1 MADGTPGHASLREAL
16 ILETAANLQRE
27 ITVGKHSGY
36 WLSRATWFRDTDI
49 FDNAVVAPVVGGQTV
64 WEGSAKSHS
73 RITIVEQPN
82 YFGRREN
89 RPPGGSHVRT
99 IEWWPGPKGL
109 GPADPAADGPHG
121 DLEAARH
128 LATGLR
134 SISGVRLPHGTPDA
148 PWFVASLPVSAAAA
162 AAALH
167 TAGYTGCR
175 ALGAQFPEFP
185 GGLHLQVAWPRRD
198 NGAVLAAV
206 RGVIE
211 DLERK

>member
-16 ILETAANLQRE
+16 ILEAAANLQRE
-27 ITVGKHSGY
+27 IAVGKHAGY
-36 WLSRATWFRDTDI
+36 RLSRATWFRDTDI

-64 WEGSAKSHS
+64 WEARPETQS

-82 YFGRREN
+82 YFGCREAQ
-89 RPPGGSHVRT
+89 PPDGSLVRT
-99 IEWWPGPKGL
+99 IAWWPGSEGP

-134 SISGVRLPHGTPDA
+134 SISGVRLPHGPPDA
-148 PWFVASLPVSAAAA
+148 PWFVASLPVSASAT
-162 AAALH
+162 AAALR
-167 TAGYTGCR
+167 TAGFGGCR

-198 NGAVLAAV
+198 NGTVLAVV